1 VYVAQDILASTVKQ
15 VCSDELSGY
24 SVQASMNLYAF
35 TSNIS

>member
-1 VYVAQDILASTVKQ
+1 MYVAKDILVSTVKQ